1 MGAWANNAT
10 AIRQKAKISELFF
23 ILFLFK
29 KRRKDTLFLFGR
41 HVGRSRKGRTEDTK
55 KAAFLPLLCPLR
67 DSNRFSNHITINLI
81 LNICKYHALFMGN
94 VDIIS
99 GISTLLTIG
108 FIPPPF
114 PVHFAFYPL
123 HFVLLFLFWLLLPVH
138 FAFSPIC
145 FVLSFL
151 FRPLLPVHFAFSPIC
166 FVLAFLFRP
175 LLPVHFTF
183 PFFGFVL
190 ASIFR
195 PLPPVHSAFPRY
207 LK

>member
-1 MGAWANNAT
+1 M
-10 AIRQKAKISELFF
+10 
-23 ILFLFK
+23 
-29 KRRKDTLFLFGR
+29 
-41 HVGRSRKGRTEDTK
+41 
-55 KAAFLPLLCPLR
+55 CPLR

-81 LNICKYHALFMGN
+81 LNIYEYHALFMGN

-123 HFVLLFLFWLLLPVH
+123 HFVLLFLFW
-138 FAFSPIC
+138 
-145 FVLSFL
+145 
-151 FRPLLPVHFAFSPIC
+151 PLLPVHFAFSPIC

-175 LLPVHFTF
+175 LLPVHFAF

-195 PLPPVHSAFPRY
+195 PLPPVHSAFTYFVCVCFSWVSFSSFVLLNRKGSVSAAFSTFY
-207 LK
+207 QFRNEKKLHDTLFHVATFL